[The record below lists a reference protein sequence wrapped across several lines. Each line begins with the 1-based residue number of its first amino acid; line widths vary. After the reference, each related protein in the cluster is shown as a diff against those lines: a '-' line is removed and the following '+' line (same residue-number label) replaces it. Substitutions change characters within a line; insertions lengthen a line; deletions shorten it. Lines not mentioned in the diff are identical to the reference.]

1 VSRSAKGVTTITIA
15 VIGASGTAGTRV
27 VARLKGRDVAVVE
40 IARAY
45 GVDLVSGRGL
55 TEALQGVDVVID
67 VSNPMPADGQSD
79 IVDTVTT
86 ATRNLVGACAAQG
99 IQRVV
104 ALTIACIED
113 PAFDAFPYYVAKR
126 AAKEITLSSPV
137 PATMVSSTQ
146 WFEFATDP
154 AAVTFNERDVL
165 VEDWLI
171 QPIAADTVA
180 DVLVETALGQ
190 THTPLTVT
198 GPRDIRLPELTSKLL
213 IHNGDDRRV
222 RAVEPALPAFGAG
235 ALRAPGHAIIL
246 GPNVEGWL
254 GMLPPD
260 GDGSR
265 ALRERVTT
273 DIR

>member
-1 VSRSAKGVTTITIA
+1 MTIA

-27 VARLKGRDVAVVE
+27 VARLKGRDVAVVR
-40 IARAY
+40 IARAF
-45 GVDLVSGRGL
+45 GVDLVSGDGL
-55 TEALQGVDVVID
+55 TEALEGVDVVID
-67 VSNPMPADGQSD
+67 VSNPMPADGHCD

-86 ATRNLVGACAAQG
+86 ATRNLLGSCAAQG
-99 IQRVV
+99 VQRVV

-113 PAFDAFPYYVAKR
+113 PAFDEFPYYVAKR

-146 WFEFATDP
+146 WFEFATNP
-154 AAVTFNERDVL
+154 LAVTFNKRDVL

-190 THTPLTVT
+190 THAPLTVT
-198 GPRDIRLPELTSKLL
+198 GPRDLRLPELTSKVLSRY
-213 IHNGDDRRV
+213 GDDRRV

-235 ALRAPGHAIIL
+235 ALRAPGHAIVL
-246 GPNVEGWL
+246 GPDLDGWL
-254 GMLPPD
+254 GTFPPD
-260 GDGSR
+260 GDGHR
-265 ALRERVTT
+265 AAHERVITETT
-273 DIR
+273 

>member
-1 VSRSAKGVTTITIA
+1 MAREGGTLTITIA

-27 VARLKGRDVAVVE
+27 VARLKGRDVAIVE

-45 GVDLVSGRGL
+45 GVDLVSGDGL
-55 TEALQGVDVVID
+55 NEALAGVDVAID
-67 VSNPMPADGQSD
+67 VSDPRPPDGHCD
-79 IVDTVTT
+79 LVETVTT
-86 ATRNLVGACAAQG
+86 AARNLVGACAAQG

-104 ALTIACIED
+104 ALTIAGIDD

-126 AAKEITLSSPV
+126 AAKEIALTSPV

-146 WFEFATDP
+146 WFEFATNP
-154 AAVTFNERDVL
+154 AAVTFNGRDVL

-190 THTPLTVT
+190 TPTPITIT

-213 IHNGDDRRV
+213 SHNGDDRRV
-222 RAVEPALPAFGAG
+222 RAVPPALPALGTG
-235 ALRAPGHAIIL
+235 ALRAPEHAVVL
-246 GPNVEGWL
+246 GPDVDGWL
-254 GMLPPD
+254 GASPPD
-260 GDGSR
+260 GNASR
-265 ALRERVTT
+265 TAREGGEH
-273 DIR
+273 

>member
-1 VSRSAKGVTTITIA
+1 VVSR
-15 VIGASGTAGTRV
+15 
-27 VARLKGRDVAVVE
+27 LQGRDVAVVK

-45 GVDLVSGRGL
+45 GVDLVSGHGL
-55 TEALQGVDVVID
+55 TEALEGVDIVID
-67 VSNPMPADGQSD
+67 VSNPMPSDDHPD
-79 IVDTVTT
+79 IVETVTT

-126 AAKEITLSSPV
+126 AAKEVTLSSPV

-146 WFEFATDP
+146 WFEFATNP
-154 AAVTFNERDVL
+154 AAVTLNAREVL

-171 QPIAADTVA
+171 RPIAVDTVA

-190 THTPLTVT
+190 THAPLTVT

-213 IHNGDDRRV
+213 SHLGDSRRV
-222 RAVEPALPAFGAG
+222 RAVEPALPAFGKG
-235 ALRAPGHAIIL
+235 ALRPPDYAIVL
-246 GPNVEGWL
+246 GPDVDGWL
-254 GMLPPD
+254 GTLPAKA
-260 GDGSR
+260 DGSR
-265 ALRERVTT
+265 AAPERETT
-273 DIR
+273 IT